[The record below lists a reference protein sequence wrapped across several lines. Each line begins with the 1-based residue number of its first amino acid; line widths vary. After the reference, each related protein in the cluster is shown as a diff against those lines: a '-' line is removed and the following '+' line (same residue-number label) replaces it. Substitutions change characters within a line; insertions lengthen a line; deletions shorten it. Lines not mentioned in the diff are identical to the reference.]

1 MEENCRLKELSL
13 TGEVLWEAEETEIR
27 YNYVNNNVIIF
38 NLESLEDKY
47 TYDRTF
53 IYDRRRKTL
62 IFRGEIELNISYIF
76 FNKNILNSNTNENII
91 VFDILKGKILKKID
105 KPTIGVTL
113 LMTEEYV
120 VKKYDPYIYILCK
133 K

>member
-1 MEENCRLKELSL
+1 MYKQVKKIEELYDYFYIDGKIYAKMEENCRLKELSL

-53 IYDRRRKTL
+53 IYDRRKKAL
-62 IFRGEIELNISYIF
+62 IFTGKIELILFSKKCF
-76 FNKNILNSNTNENII
+76 DGNILYS
-91 VFDILKGKILKKID
+91 
-105 KPTIGVTL
+105 TL
-113 LMTEEYV
+113 LST
-120 VKKYDPYIYILCK
+120 
-133 K
+133 